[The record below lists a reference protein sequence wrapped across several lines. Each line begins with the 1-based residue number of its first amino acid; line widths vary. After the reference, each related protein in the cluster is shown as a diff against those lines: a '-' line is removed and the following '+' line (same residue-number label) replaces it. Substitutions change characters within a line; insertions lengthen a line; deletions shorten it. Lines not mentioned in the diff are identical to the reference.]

1 MPKKNR
7 VTSPRVASDAGRVL
21 GDPKSTRRE
30 RELAGSDL
38 AQARPKPKGGKK
50 KGK

>member
-1 MPKKNR
+1 MAKNKT
-7 VTSPRVASDAGRVL
+7 TSPRVASDAGQALRN
-21 GDPKSTRRE
+21 PKSSPKTKE
-30 RELAGSDL
+30 FAGSDL